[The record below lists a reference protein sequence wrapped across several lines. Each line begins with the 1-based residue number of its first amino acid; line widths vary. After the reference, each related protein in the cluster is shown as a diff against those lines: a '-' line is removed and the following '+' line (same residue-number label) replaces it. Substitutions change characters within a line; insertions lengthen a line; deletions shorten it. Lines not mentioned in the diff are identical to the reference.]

1 MSRKNVAIISGASSG
16 LGSEFVVA
24 VLEKYASEFELGNMQ
39 DSKGKV
45 MESSGV
51 DSKDSMESSLGNSQ
65 DSKDS
70 MESKLQNSQ
79 VFKKKVI
86 ESTFEN
92 SQDSI
97 KINEIWLIA
106 RREKSKYHLDLNALE
121 SKYSGVKFVYF
132 SLDLGQD
139 SSFFEL
145 QNALNNE
152 KPNVRILINNA
163 GFERDG
169 AFINMQNSDII
180 TLLDLNIKG
189 ATLLSKIV
197 LPFMLGNLEDSKEK
211 VIESNL
217 QNPQDSIESK
227 LQNSQVLDEKIT
239 ESKQQDSIKNSKN
252 PNNLDKK
259 ITAFIVMVGSV
270 SGFAPI
276 PNQAI
281 YAASKG
287 YIEYF
292 SKALAFEL
300 KDSNVNVLLFCP
312 GNMDT
317 EMNSRA
323 DTISRG
329 GKFSKL
335 PFLNIKKETRII
347 LQKAQSGEKIYTA
360 LPFYKFYRFLSKII
374 PNNIIMKFNKY

>member
-1 MSRKNVAIISGASSG
+1 MKNVAIISGASSG

-24 VLEKYASEFELGNMQ
+24 VLEKYAIFGSGNLEY
-39 DSKGKV
+39 SKGKI
-45 MESSGV
+45 
-51 DSKDSMESSLGNSQ
+51 
-65 DSKDS
+65 
-70 MESKLQNSQ
+70 
-79 VFKKKVI
+79 I
-86 ESTFEN
+86 EPTFEN
-92 SQDSI
+92 LQDSI

-139 SSFFEL
+139 SSFITL
-145 QNALNNE
+145 QNALNNG

-197 LPFMLGNLEDSKEK
+197 LPFMLENLEVFKEK

-227 LQNSQVLDEKIT
+227 LQNSQVLDKKIT
-239 ESKQQDSIKNSKN
+239 ESTSQDSIKNSKN
-252 PNNLDKK
+252 PNILDKE

-276 PNQAI
+276 PNQAV

-347 LQKAQSGEKIYTA
+347 LQKAERGEKIYTA